1 MKPQTSKVRAHLM
14 KTGSITP
21 IHAFKF
27 MGIYRLASR
36 ICELRASGMMIVT
49 RQKKSARGKMYCKYT
64 HERSQS

>member
-36 ICELRASGMMIVT
+36 ICELRASGMNIVT
-49 RQKKSARGKMYCKYT
+49 KMSRTDRGKVRTKY
-64 HERSQS
+64 ELEEV

>member
-1 MKPQTSKVRAHLM
+1 M

-36 ICELRASGMMIVT
+36 ICELRASGMNIVT
-49 RQKKSARGKMYCKYT
+49 KMSRTDRGKVRTKY
-64 HERSQS
+64 ELEEV